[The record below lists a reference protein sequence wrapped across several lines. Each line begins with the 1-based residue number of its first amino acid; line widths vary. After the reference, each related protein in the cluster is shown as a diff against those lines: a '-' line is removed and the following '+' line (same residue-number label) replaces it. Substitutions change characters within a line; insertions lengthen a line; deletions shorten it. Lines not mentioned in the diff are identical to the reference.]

1 MKVEKLNENSVQIEF
16 SAAEIAQRAINVRR
30 LTIDAPAYKK
40 LLRDLISHAEIEL
53 GASIGAVR
61 VNTYQPDDPAGLGFV
76 LENITS
82 AGGTEAGVNDPPGRR
97 TETAEAP
104 KLKKDSAPLAGVPQ
118 KSAAKP
124 AELTASGEAQPANSA
139 NAAGIDLAEALM
151 RKIMFDGLMS
161 IQAAA
166 AGAQNARRARGRGE
180 RQSESVDDDIALPPL
195 ESNAGDEPDSLADTL
210 DYRRQMLFGEDYK
223 TQGGVAVVAFA
234 IYDELYEYFRE
245 HRGFGTVKSALY
257 EYRDIFYAVLEAGP
271 EQADK
276 LELLDNTA
284 GEFRGA
290 LVPGRSSLTVL
301 KEYATVIFAKNAVRK
316 IRASLGE

>member
-30 LTIDAPAYKK
+30 LNIDAPAYKK

-82 AGGTEAGVNDPPGRR
+82 AGGAEAGVNDASGRR
-97 TETAEAP
+97 AEPAEAP
-104 KLKKDSAPLAGVPQ
+104 KTKKDSAPLAGVPQ

-124 AELTASGEAQPANSA
+124 AELSASGEVQPANGTS
-139 NAAGIDLAEALM
+139 AAGMDLAEALM

-166 AGAQNARRARGRGE
+166 AGAQNARKVRGRGE
-180 RQSESVDDDIALPPL
+180 RPQESVDDDIALSLP

-234 IYDELYEYFRE
+234 IYDELYGYFRE
-245 HRGFGTVKSALY
+245 HRGFGSIKSALY

-276 LELLDNTA
+276 LELLDSTA

-301 KEYATVIFAKNAVRK
+301 REYGTVIFAKNAVRK